1 MRTMKKSSSFLTG
14 FLAMLVAAGLLSSAG
29 TAQAALVYSANFA
42 SGTISSWNTS
52 NPGAGVTTILSGIAG
67 PIGVATDSLGNIY
80 VSSTA
85 DGGSI
90 RKYTQGGSFLTS
102 LTTGST
108 TFALAFDASDNLYYN
123 VASANT
129 TYKTTTSLATPSFFA
144 SGIGPTDM
152 FIDASGNVSV
162 MNVNGANGANYP
174 FVNTYNPSG
183 GFLPPPNVSL
193 TNLGYRNPMDNS
205 HGVTRDA
212 AGNYYVSN
220 RRNSRNGNFYI
231 SKWNSSGGLVNG
243 TYINTGYDAYG
254 MLVDGSTLFVANHAG
269 AAIAYYD
276 LTSGAYQGQFSV
288 GASPTYMNF
297 ATTAPAAVPEP
308 GTWAAAALLAGGA
321 GFMRWRKRKQVS

>member
-1 MRTMKKSSSFLTG
+1 MKKTSSFLTG
-14 FLAMLVAAGLLSSAG
+14 FIAMLVAAGLLSSAG

-52 NPGAGVTTILSGIAG
+52 NPGAGATTILSGITG
-67 PIGVATDSLGNIY
+67 PIGVATDSSGNIY
-80 VSSTA
+80 VSSTGN
-85 DGGSI
+85 GGEI

-102 LTTGST
+102 LAGTGF

-123 VASANT
+123 SVT
-129 TYKTTTSLATPSFFA
+129 LGGTYKTTTSLTSGSLFA
-144 SGIGPTDM
+144 SGNSPTGM
-152 FIDASGNVSV
+152 FIDSSGNVSV
-162 MNVNGANGANYP
+162 MNVNGGEFPY
-174 FVNTYNPSG
+174 VDTYNSAG
-183 GFLPPPNVSL
+183 GLIGGL
-193 TNLGYRNPMDNS
+193 DNLGSFYPMDNS

-220 RRNSRNGNFYI
+220 RGFNYDGNFYI
-231 SKWNSSGGLVNG
+231 SKWDSAGSLVNG

-254 MLVDGSTLFVANHAG
+254 MLVDGSTLFVADHGN

-276 LTSGAYQGQFSV
+276 LNNSGAYLGEISV

-308 GTWAAAALLAGGA
+308 GTWAAAALLACGA
-321 GFMRWRKRKQVS
+321 GFMRWRKRAKVA

>member
-1 MRTMKKSSSFLTG
+1 MKKTSSFLTG

-52 NPGAGVTTILSGIAG
+52 NPGAGAITILSGITG

-80 VSSTA
+80 VSSTGN
-85 DGGSI
+85 GGEI
-90 RKYTQGGSFLTS
+90 RKYTQSGSFLTS
-102 LTTGST
+102 LAGIGT
-108 TFALAFDASDNLYYN
+108 TFALAFDSSDNLYYN
-123 VASANT
+123 GVDLNG
-129 TYKTTTSLATPSFFA
+129 TYKTTTSLTSDILFA
-144 SGIGPTDM
+144 SGSTPTGM

-162 MNVNGANGANYP
+162 MNLNGDGTFPYVSTWSSGGSLLTSFTNGALY
-174 FVNTYNPSG
+174 
-183 GFLPPPNVSL
+183 
-193 TNLGYRNPMDNS
+193 NPMDTS

-220 RRNSRNGNFYI
+220 RDDNLNGNFYI
-231 SKWNSSGGLVNG
+231 SKWDSSGTLVNG

-254 MLVDGSTLFVANHAG
+254 MLVDGSTLFVADHG
-269 AAIAYYD
+269 GGRIAYYD
-276 LTSGAYQGQFSV
+276 LANNGNYLGDFSV

-297 ATTAPAAVPEP
+297 ATTAPVPEP

-321 GFMRWRKRKQVS
+321 AFMRWRKRAKVA

>member
-1 MRTMKKSSSFLTG
+1 MKKTSSFLTG

-52 NPGAGVTTILSGIAG
+52 NPGAGATTILSGIAN
-67 PIGVATDSLGNIY
+67 PLGVATDSLGNIY

-102 LTTGST
+102 LVTGSL

-123 VASANT
+123 LVFENT
-129 TYKTTTSLATPSFFA
+129 TYKTTTSLTSPSIFATGVLPSGLFV
-144 SGIGPTDM
+144 
-152 FIDASGNVSV
+152 DASGNVSV
-162 MNVNGANGANYP
+162 MNINDGVDPY
-174 FVNTYNPSG
+174 VSTWSSG
-183 GFLPPPNVSL
+183 GSL
-193 TNLGYRNPMDNS
+193 QTSFSNIASYNPMDNS

-220 RRNSRNGNFYI
+220 RGNSLNGNFYI
-231 SKWNSSGGLVNG
+231 SKWDSSGNLVNG

-254 MLVDGSTLFVANHAG
+254 MLVDGSTLFVANHTDG
-269 AAIAYYD
+269 SIFYYD
-276 LTSGAYQGQFSV
+276 LANGGYQGQFSV

-297 ATTAPAAVPEP
+297 ATTAVPEP

-321 GFMRWRKRKQVS
+321 GFMRWRKRAKVA

>member
-1 MRTMKKSSSFLTG
+1 MKKTSSFLTG

-52 NPGAGVTTILSGIAG
+52 NPGAGATTILSGIAG

-102 LTTGST
+102 LAGTGF

-123 VASANT
+123 SVT
-129 TYKTTTSLATPSFFA
+129 LGGTYKTTTSLTSGSLFA
-144 SGIGPTDM
+144 SGNSPTGM

-162 MNVNGANGANYP
+162 MNVNGGTFPYVETFN
-174 FVNTYNPSG
+174 SG
-183 GFLPPPNVSL
+183 GTLIGGLN
-193 TNLGYRNPMDNS
+193 NLGAFNPMWGS

-220 RRNSRNGNFYI
+220 REDGLISR
-231 SKWNSSGGLVNG
+231 WDSSGTLVNG
-243 TYINTGYDAYG
+243 SYISTGADAYG
-254 MLVDGSTLFVANHAG
+254 LLVDGSTLFVASHG
-269 AAIAYYD
+269 DGSIFYYD
-276 LTSGAYQGQFSV
+276 LNNSGAYLGEISV

-321 GFMRWRKRKQVS
+321 GFMRWRKRAKVA

>member
-1 MRTMKKSSSFLTG
+1 MKKSSSLLTG

-29 TAQAALVYSANFA
+29 TAQAAIVYSANFG

-52 NPGAGVTTILSGIAG
+52 NPGAGATTILSGIAG
-67 PIGVATDSLGNIY
+67 PLGVATDSLGNIY

-102 LTTGST
+102 LTGTGF
-108 TFALAFDASDNLYYN
+108 TFALAFDSSDNLYYN
-123 VASANT
+123 TTEPTLNA
-129 TYKTTTSLATPSFFA
+129 TYKTTTSLTSTSFFA
-144 SGIGPTDM
+144 SGSIPTGM
-152 FIDASGNVSV
+152 FINASGNVSV
-162 MNVNGANGANYP
+162 INVNTGSLPY
-174 FVNTYNPSG
+174 VRTYNSDAT
-183 GFLPPPNVSL
+183 FVSL
-193 TNLGYRNPMDNS
+193 LNSGDNNPMDNS

-220 RRNSRNGNFYI
+220 RGNTLDGNYYI
-231 SKWNSSGGLVNG
+231 SKWDSSGNLVNG

-254 MLVDGSTLFVANHAG
+254 MLVDGSTLFVADHG
-269 AAIAYYD
+269 GGTIAYYD
-276 LTSGAYQGQFSV
+276 LANNGNYLGDFSV

-308 GTWAAAALLAGGA
+308 GTWAAAALLASGA
-321 GFMRWRKRKQVS
+321 AFMRWRKRAKVA

>member
-1 MRTMKKSSSFLTG
+1 MKKSSSLLTG

-29 TAQAALVYSANFA
+29 TAQAAIVYSANFG

-52 NPGAGVTTILSGIAG
+52 NPGAGATTILTEIEG

-102 LTTGST
+102 LTGTGF
-108 TFALAFDASDNLYYN
+108 TFALAFDSSDNLYYN
-123 VASANT
+123 SVGFGVP
-129 TYKTTTSLATPSFFA
+129 TYKTTTSLTSPSLFA
-144 SGIGPTDM
+144 IASDPTGM

-162 MNVNGANGANYP
+162 MNVNGGDRPY
-174 FVNTYNPSG
+174 VSTWSSG
-183 GFLPPPNVSL
+183 GSLLTTLPNSAP
-193 TNLGYRNPMDNS
+193 YNPMDNS

-220 RRNSRNGNFYI
+220 RGNTLDGNYYI
-231 SKWNSSGGLVNG
+231 SKWDSSGNLVNG

-254 MLVDGSTLFVANHAG
+254 MLVDGSTLFVADHG
-269 AAIAYYD
+269 GGTIAYYD
-276 LTSGAYQGQFSV
+276 LANNGNYLGDFSV

-308 GTWAAAALLAGGA
+308 GTWAAAALLASGA
-321 GFMRWRKRKQVS
+321 AFMRWRKRAKVA

>member
-1 MRTMKKSSSFLTG
+1 MKKTSSFLTG

-29 TAQAALVYSANFA
+29 TAQAAIVYSANFA

-52 NPGAGVTTILSGIAG
+52 NPGAGAITILSGITG
-67 PIGVATDSLGNIY
+67 PIGVATDSSGNIY

-90 RKYTQGGSFLTS
+90 RKYTQGGSYLTS
-102 LTTGST
+102 LTGIGT
-108 TFALAFDASDNLYYN
+108 TFALAFDSSDNLYYN
-123 VASANT
+123 TPTDNV
-129 TYKTTTSLATPSFFA
+129 TYKTTTSLTSFSFFA
-144 SGIGPTDM
+144 FGYSPTGM

-162 MNVNGANGANYP
+162 MNVASGEYP
-174 FVNTYNPSG
+174 YVSTWDSG
-183 GFLPPPNVSL
+183 GVLLTSL
-193 TNLGYRNPMDNS
+193 SNIDSFDPMDNS

-220 RRNSRNGNFYI
+220 RDDSYDGNFYI
-231 SKWNSSGGLVNG
+231 SKWDSSGNLVNG

-254 MLVDGSTLFVANHAG
+254 MLVDGSTLFVADHGN

-276 LTSGAYQGQFSV
+276 LNNSGAYLGAISV
-288 GASPTYMNF
+288 GANPTYMNF

-321 GFMRWRKRKQVS
+321 AFMRWRKRVKVA

>member
-1 MRTMKKSSSFLTG
+1 LSANPTAKTSSFLTG

-29 TAQAALVYSANFA
+29 TAQAALVYSANFG

-52 NPGAGVTTILSGIAG
+52 NLGAGATTILSGIAG
-67 PIGVATDSLGNIY
+67 PLGVATDSLGNIY

-102 LTTGST
+102 LTGTGW
-108 TFALAFDASDNLYYN
+108 TFALAFDSSDNLYYN
-123 VASANT
+123 SVGLGG
-129 TYKTTTSLATPSFFA
+129 TYKTTTSLTSPSLFA
-144 SGIGPTDM
+144 AGASPTGM

-162 MNVNGANGANYP
+162 MNVNGGNFPYVDTYDSGGGLIDILTNSGAN
-174 FVNTYNPSG
+174 
-183 GFLPPPNVSL
+183 
-193 TNLGYRNPMDNS
+193 NPMWGS

-220 RRNSRNGNFYI
+220 RDNGLI
-231 SKWNSSGGLVNG
+231 SKWNSSGNLVNG
-243 TYINTGYDAYG
+243 TYINTSADAYG
-254 MLVDGSTLFVANHAG
+254 MLVDGSTLFVASHG
-269 AAIAYYD
+269 TGSILYYD
-276 LTSGAYQGQFSV
+276 LANNGNYLGQFSV

-308 GTWAAAALLAGGA
+308 GTWAAAALLASGA
-321 GFMRWRKRKQVS
+321 AFMRWRKRAKVA

>member
-1 MRTMKKSSSFLTG
+1 MKKTSSFLTG

-52 NPGAGVTTILSGIAG
+52 NPGAGATTILSGIAG
-67 PIGVATDSLGNIY
+67 PLGVATDSSGNIY

-85 DGGSI
+85 PGGSI

-102 LTTGST
+102 LTGTGF
-108 TFALAFDASDNLYYN
+108 TFALAFDSSDNLYYN
-123 VASANT
+123 TVTYNA
-129 TYKTTTSLATPSFFA
+129 TYKTTTSLTSGSFFA
-144 SGIGPTDM
+144 SGYSPTGM

-162 MNVNGANGANYP
+162 MNVATGDYP
-174 FVNTYNPSG
+174 YVSTWDSG
-183 GFLPPPNVSL
+183 GNLLTSL
-193 TNLGYRNPMDNS
+193 SNSGPYDPMDNS

-220 RRNSRNGNFYI
+220 RGNTLDGNYYV
-231 SKWNSSGGLVNG
+231 SKWDSFGNLVDG

-254 MLVDGSTLFVANHAG
+254 MLVDGSTLFVADHVG
-269 AAIAYYD
+269 GTIAYYD
-276 LTSGAYQGQFSV
+276 LANNGSYLGDFSV

-297 ATTAPAAVPEP
+297 AITAPAAVPEP
-308 GTWAAAALLAGGA
+308 GTWAAAALLVGGA
-321 GFMRWRKRKQVS
+321 AFMRWRKRAKVA

>member
-1 MRTMKKSSSFLTG
+1 
-14 FLAMLVAAGLLSSAG
+14 MLVAAGLLSSAG
-29 TAQAALVYSANFA
+29 TVQAALVYSANFG

-52 NPGAGVTTILSGIAG
+52 NPGAGATTILSGIAG

-102 LTTGST
+102 LTGTGF

-123 VASANT
+123 VLSAG
-129 TYKTTTSLATPSFFA
+129 TYKTTTSLTSGSLFA
-144 SGIGPTDM
+144 SGSSPTGM

-162 MNVNGANGANYP
+162 MNVNGGTFPY
-174 FVNTYNPSG
+174 VDTYNSG
-183 GFLPPPNVSL
+183 GGLIGGL
-193 TNLGYRNPMDNS
+193 DNLGSFYPMDNS

-220 RRNSRNGNFYI
+220 RGFNYDLNFYI
-231 SKWNSSGGLVNG
+231 SKWDSSGNLVNG

-254 MLVDGSTLFVANHAG
+254 MLVDGSTLFVANHTDG
-269 AAIAYYD
+269 SIFYYD
-276 LTSGAYQGQFSV
+276 LANNGSYLGEFSV

-308 GTWAAAALLAGGA
+308 GTWAAAALLASGA
-321 GFMRWRKRKQVS
+321 GFMRWRKRAKVA